1 MPENAGIIEPSPEE
15 GGARRA
21 GAPVEPVRN
30 YATDIEYQREV
41 WRRKPALRAIYA
53 HWYAQCVAALAKR
66 RPTVEVGCGSGNF
79 KAFYPELIA
88 TDVLQ
93 GTGADMVA
101 DAMALPLRKDKAGNI
116 VAFDVIHHLQRPLR
130 FLRQAISALRPG
142 GRLVLCEPA
151 MSLWSRF
158 VFRYFHHE
166 AFDLSWPLFDLDGRS
181 PEPDPGHSFSNQAIP
196 EILFWKE
203 RARTLAE
210 IGPCKLVEARKFG
223 FLLYPLSGGFS
234 AHSFLPCYGL
244 PTLLK
249 AEDWVTR
256 PISRWLTGM
265 RMLVV
270 LEKTH

>member
-1 MPENAGIIEPSPEE
+1 MPRSAGAQLPPED
-15 GGARRA
+15 GGARPT
-21 GAPVEPVRN
+21 GASLRN
-30 YATDIEYQREV
+30 YATDIEYQWEI
-41 WRRKPALRAIYA
+41 WRRRPALRSVYA
-53 HWYAQCVAALAKR
+53 HWYAQCVGALAKH

-79 KAFYPELIA
+79 KEFYPELIA
-88 TDVLQ
+88 TDVLI
-93 GTGADMVA
+93 GTGADLVA
-101 DAMALPLRKDKAGNI
+101 DAMALPLRKDQIGNI

-130 FLRQAISALRPG
+130 FLRQALSVLKPG
-142 GRLVLCEPA
+142 DRLVLCEPA

-181 PEPDPGHSFSNQAIP
+181 PDPDLAHSFSNQAIA

-203 RARTLAE
+203 RGRTLAE
-210 IGPCKLVEARKFG
+210 LGPCKLVEARKFG

-234 AHSFLPCYGL
+234 AHSFLPRRGL
-244 PTLLK
+244 PALLK
-249 AEDWVTR
+249 MEDWVTR
-256 PISRWLTGM
+256 PFSRWLTGT